1 MSARSG
7 ISSSQANDAAFSED
21 DSSFVENNDVMSSTP
36 SSSDQQTNS
45 SFTEPL
51 LPTKKQQQPRAHH
64 DPKTAK
70 IFMILIVGTGILMMI
85 FSSLYVRCQGQQT
98 ISCYVTRTSSAD
110 KWSPLSSSSS
120 SSHHQHGAEIK
131 DYESFVGD
139 DSTKAAA
146 SGAYSSDEEE
156 QQVVDEDM
164 EHHVTSA
171 SSSPHRDQ
179 ISVTS
184 DAGDDEN
191 HHHNVQEALTTALEE
206 QLPHQ
211 TTDQN
216 LHSEL
221 KASSTSVLLDA
232 QSFQDIVYDDPTT
245 QLIFVLFS
253 APWSLAS
260 KRISPRWNQFASLYQ
275 NDPTI
280 LIGHVDCTSSNQA
293 KDICKRHRVQAYP
306 TFLLFSLDASDK
318 NNRVY
323 HRYKGDASFSD
334 LVKTIENAVEESK
347 SHLEQVDEFL
357 DTAE

>member
-7 ISSSQANDAAFSED
+7 ISRSQANDEAFSED
-21 DSSFVENNDVMSSTP
+21 SSFENNDVVMSTP
-36 SSSDQQTNS
+36 SSSDHQTNNS

-85 FSSLYVRCQGQQT
+85 FSSLYVRCQGH
-98 ISCYVTRTSSAD
+98 VTRTSSAD
-110 KWSPLSSSSS
+110 KWIPLSSSSS
-120 SSHHQHGAEIK
+120 SYHQHGAEIK
-131 DYESFVGD
+131 EDESFVEV

-156 QQVVDEDM
+156 QQVVDEDI

-171 SSSPHRDQ
+171 YSSSSSSPHRDQ

-184 DAGDDEN
+184 DGGDDEN
-191 HHHNVQEALTTALEE
+191 HHHNVQEALTSSLEE
-206 QLPHQ
+206 KLPHQ
-211 TTDQN
+211 TTHKN

-245 QLIFVLFS
+245 KLIFVLFS

-260 KRISPRWNQFASLYQ
+260 KRIMPRWNQFASLYQ

-280 LIGHVDCTSSNQA
+280 LIGHVDCTRTDQE
-293 KDICKRHRVQAYP
+293 KDICKRHQVQAYP
-306 TFLLFSLDASDK
+306 TFLLFSLDDSDQS
-318 NNRVY
+318 NRVY
-323 HRYKGDASFSD
+323 HRYKGDASIPD
-334 LVKTIENAVEESK
+334 LVKTIENAVEASK

-357 DTAE
+357 NTFE